1 MPNLVII
8 TQFHKIVKLHYAHT
22 CTCTCMYVHVE
33 KYIVHIHC
41 TSTSLKFPTIDSTL
55 IVLYMWTPKRPDYSF
70 ILVCTI
76 VHVNAYYCR

>member
-8 TQFHKIVKLHYAHT
+8 TQFHKIVNLHN
-22 CTCTCMYVHVE
+22 VHVE

-41 TSTSLKFPTIDSTL
+41 TCTSLKFPTIDSTL

-76 VHVNAYYCR
+76 VHVNTYYCR